1 MMALIQLGYVVAAQ
15 IAGHIGVLHNR
26 LCSTCGR
33 VKRPA
38 SEPTTAIDLLFSWR
52 DFCLSGMRFS
62 NENGPPAGE
71 LATRFIWSKQD
82 GQPGLF

>member
-1 MMALIQLGYVVAAQ
+1 MMTLIQPRYVVAAQ
-15 IAGHIGVLHNR
+15 IAGNLHNP
-26 LCSTCGR
+26 LYPACGR

-38 SEPTTAIDLLFSWR
+38 SKPTTAIELLFLWR
-52 DFCLSGMRFS
+52 DCCLPGMRFS

-71 LATRFIWSKQD
+71 LATRFIWSKQE